1 MESWKLKCEYN
12 QMYLFMCLIVICK
25 WILCSFFY
33 TGIACY
39 VISKFWDE
47 VFMPD
52 MWTESNIRP
61 YLVLVWNLFLEI
73 FLEVLFWLNQ
83 FVSLSDLWKI
93 KSESSVCVVK
103 SIKEFKGSFHISLMQ
118 VETFWNHG
126 GPVYSIWMIVN
137 IVKKPVINYL

>member
-73 FLEVLFWLNQ
+73 FLEVLFWLIQ

-103 SIKEFKGSFHISLMQ
+103 SLKEFKGCDKFSYFTDASLNMLESCWPG
-118 VETFWNHG
+118 VL
-126 GPVYSIWMIVN
+126 
-137 IVKKPVINYL
+137 YLNDCEHCEKACN